1 MISLKM
7 ARKIILD
14 FNPDVVVGVGGYA
27 SGPVLRSAA
36 RKGIPTLIQEQNSY
50 AGLTNRLLG
59 KRAGKIC
66 VAYEGMEKY
75 FPTGKIIL
83 SGNPVREV
91 IVKLESAGSQAV
103 AKREFGLKEDA
114 KVILVLGGSLG
125 ARTINRAVIAG
136 LQQIAGSGVKM
147 IWQCGRFYT
156 EEARASLEGMPAG
169 SVILKEFIE
178 RMDLAYRAADLIV
191 ARAGAITISELCHV
205 GKPAILIPSP
215 NVAEDH
221 QTRNANSLVDQGA
234 AICLPDHEAV
244 SGMMAAAIELL
255 GNDTKQAA
263 LSKNIKALAFPDS
276 GGRIAEEIISL
287 MNDES

>member
-1 MISLKM
+1 M
-7 ARKIILD
+7 AEKRK
-14 FNPDVVVGVGGYA
+14 
-27 SGPVLRSAA
+27 PV
-36 RKGIPTLIQEQNSY
+36 N
-50 AGLTNRLLG
+50 
-59 KRAGKIC
+59 
-66 VAYEGMEKY
+66 
-75 FPTGKIIL
+75 
-83 SGNPVREV
+83 
-91 IVKLESAGSQAV
+91 IVKQIRKAT
-103 AKREFGLKEDA
+103 AKRFSAED
-114 KVILVLGGSLG
+114 KIRIV
-125 ARTINRAVIAG
+125 
-136 LQQIAGSGVKM
+136 
-147 IWQCGRFYT
+147 
-156 EEARASLEGMPAG
+156 LEGMRG
-169 SVILKEFIE
+169 E
-178 RMDLAYRAADLIV
+178 
-191 ARAGAITISELCHV
+191 ITISELCHV